1 MGGSGEG
8 QAVKY
13 MMCKE
18 PSYGTEGILVVAL
31 PVLEKR
37 RFLKVSFC
45 IMFVH
50 HKILKKDTARYIQ
63 AGSLPLI
70 QRALLMYR
78 QVNS

>member
-1 MGGSGEG
+1 MGGSGEV

-18 PSYGTEGILVVAL
+18 PRYETEGILLVSL

-45 IMFVH
+45 IMCVH
-50 HKILKKDTARYIQ
+50 HKILQKDTARYSQ

-70 QRALLMYR
+70 QRALLMDQ